1 MTFEKVK
8 EIIVET
14 ISCDEDK
21 ITLDASLKDD
31 LGIAMIVNPEQEMA
45 NEIFNLINLPSVA
58 QIEHFAKTKGLKEH
72 LTNNLE
78 ND

>member
-31 LGIAMIVNPEQEMA
+31 LGIDSLDAMELSMALEENFSLTIDEEELQKFVTVRNIVEFLDKQN
-45 NEIFNLINLPSVA
+45 
-58 QIEHFAKTKGLKEH
+58 G
-72 LTNNLE
+72 
-78 ND
+78 